1 MTASRLRSTPSTDD
15 MLSAEGIQFDVVV
28 PNGGRADAHTL
39 RMAAASDTQ
48 AANVAGTGWIE
59 MMAIATTFSVHAYA
73 PTVPRLAC
81 QWQPDAEESHVI
93 EFPALA

>member
-1 MTASRLRSTPSTDD
+1 MIASRLHSTPGTDD
-15 MLSAEGIQFDVVV
+15 MLSAEGIQLDIVV
-28 PNGGRADAHTL
+28 PNSGCADTHTF

-59 MMAIATTFSVHAYA
+59 MVAIATTFSVHAHA

-81 QWQPDAEESHVI
+81 PWQPDAEES
-93 EFPALA
+93 PALA